1 MSFPTFNII
10 EDVQITGCKPAEIDS
25 MKFCHINSQYHS
37 WDYTHVNASIDSLL
51 GNNPG
56 NHLYIYGFATSYC
69 ASNGHQ
75 APMYAGFLMPAEL
88 GAPTNSMCV
97 VNNQASEEE
106 VFPFDRFGYFWKQ
119 SEDPS
124 HKGRVY
130 FLACNK
136 DLDSILVDDALM
148 YEYAVLF
155 MVSPNDLSTNRNG
168 SLDVDRVVFTF
179 TQLDGDV
186 VDYTWFKKE
195 ETLGECVNGILFGHF
210 QDEVEE
216 LDLSTE
222 EKEERIANIR
232 GELRRV
238 SFSSSHNSPFTCNY
252 AYTTSYSQLS
262 CVSDCFSST

>member
-1 MSFPTFNII
+1 MRFRH
-10 EDVQITGCKPAEIDS
+10 ID
-25 MKFCHINSQYHS
+25 FHYHS
-37 WDYTHVNASIDSLL
+37 WDYTHVNDSIDSLL
-51 GNNPG
+51 GNSPG

-69 ASNGHQ
+69 AESGHQ

-97 VNNQASEEE
+97 VNNQTSEEE

-119 SEDPS
+119 FVEPS

-136 DLDSILVDDALM
+136 DLESISVDDALM
-148 YEYAVLF
+148 HEYAVFF

-168 SLDVDRVVFTF
+168 SLDVDRVMFTF
-179 TQLDGDV
+179 TQLDGEI
-186 VDYTWFKKE
+186 VDHTWFKE
-195 ETLGECVNGILFGHF
+195 EEPLGECIDGILFGHF
-210 QDEVEE
+210 ADEVEE

-222 EKEERIANIR
+222 EKEEMMTNIR
-232 GELRRV
+232 DELRRV
-238 SFSSSHNSPFTCNY
+238 SFSSSPNSPFTCNC
-252 AYTTSYSQLS
+252 AHSTSYSQLS